1 MLPDAMFT
9 CVHAC
14 PVCLRVGDGGA
25 APNGGVHRCEREPC
39 AQHAGASV
47 KKVTGGAPPYTPRT
61 GDTSI
66 SKGSPL
72 RTPYRRGG
80 SSKVAGYQM

>member
-47 KKVTGGAPPYTPRT
+47 KKVTGGAPPYTPPNR
-61 GDTSI
+61 GHQYQQ
-66 SKGSPL
+66 GV
-72 RTPYRRGG
+72 TPSHPVPQGRI
-80 SSKVAGYQM
+80 Q